1 MSTVDQTPPPTPDP
15 AVLKQVQQYIWS
27 QGEYN
32 ELSPQHAPAVAA
44 LLDALDPQPAATFLD
59 VAAGDGMLAAAA
71 ARRGLVVGACDITPR
86 MVELGRARCA
96 RDGLAVDWREAD
108 AEELPFADA
117 SFDHAGSTFGAMFA
131 PDPDRAASELAR
143 VVRPGG
149 GVGLTSWTPGSFV
162 GRLAET
168 IAARL
173 PIPPSTA
180 PVAHLWGDPE
190 LARARLEPYA
200 DDITTKLGTLP
211 MRADSPEAMLAF
223 FERVNGPL
231 IAARTL
237 VRDDYPELQAA
248 VLELMTEHAEPAD
261 GGIEIAAEY
270 LLITA
275 RSHG

>member
-1 MSTVDQTPPPTPDP
+1 MPAVEETPPAAPE
-15 AVLKQVQQYIWS
+15 AAALKQVQQYIWS
-27 QGEYN
+27 QGEYG
-32 ELSPQHAPAVAA
+32 EISSQHAPAVAA

-59 VAAGDGMLAAAA
+59 VAAGDGMLATAA
-71 ARRGLVVGACDITPR
+71 ARRGLVVTACDITPR
-86 MVELGRARCA
+86 MVELGRARCS
-96 RDGLAVDWREAD
+96 RDGLAVAWREAD
-108 AEELPFADA
+108 AEELPFPDA

-149 GVGLTSWTPGSFV
+149 GIGMTSWTARSFV

-190 LARARLEPYA
+190 IARTRLEPYA
-200 DDITTKLGTLP
+200 EQITTTLSTLP
-211 MRADSPEAMLAF
+211 MRADSPEAMLTF

-237 VRDDYPELQAA
+237 VRDAYPELRTA
-248 VLELMTEHAEPAD
+248 VLELMTEYAEPATD
-261 GGIEIAAEY
+261 GIEIAAEY
-270 LLITA
+270 LLVTA
-275 RSHG
+275 RSRT